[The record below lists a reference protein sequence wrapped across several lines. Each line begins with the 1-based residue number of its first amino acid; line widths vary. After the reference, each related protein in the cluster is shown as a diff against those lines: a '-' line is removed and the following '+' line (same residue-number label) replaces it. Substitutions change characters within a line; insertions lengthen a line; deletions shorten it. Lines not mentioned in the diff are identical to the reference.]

1 MSADLSPVYA
11 RALGRCAPLPRDEEA
26 ELARRY
32 QAGDR
37 EAGDRLVQANLRGA
51 FLVAR
56 RYAGSGI
63 DLDDLVQVAALGLL
77 AAIPRFDPARGMRL
91 LTYATWHM
99 RGYLHRAMAQGASL
113 AAGDRAWRHATL
125 PDEEEGDPEDALLAE
140 EGSRVARHD
149 VAAAMN
155 GLSPRERRVLEGL
168 YLADPPL
175 RRADLAAELG
185 VSRQRVQQLDHRA
198 RGRLRRALEVPA

>member
-11 RALGRCAPLPRDEEA
+11 RALGRCAPLSREEEA

-56 RYAGSGI
+56 RYAWSGI

-77 AAIPRFDPARGMRL
+77 DAIPRFNPARGMRL

-99 RGYLHRAMAQGASL
+99 RGKLHRAMARGASL
-113 AAGDRAWRHATL
+113 DAGDRAWRHATL
-125 PDEEEGDPEDALLAE
+125 PDEEGDPEDALLAE
-140 EGSRVARHD
+140 EGNRAARHD
-149 VAAAMN
+149 VAAALN
-155 GLSPRERRVLEGL
+155 GLPPRERRVLEGL